1 MATSGQN
8 YAVGI
13 GTGAAGGA
21 ASGAAFGPWGALI
34 GAGIGAA
41 GGAISAGVANSKEAD
56 EKRRM
61 LAAQQ
66 RSRHDILLDLQR
78 NYAARNGVDTTYLD
92 TLRALKGEDL
102 QNASQDAQFAAQHRI
117 DPASFVPIAQLG
129 TQAAGRV
136 YSGLKAPQSPY
147 GMPGQDFGRPT
158 QDASPAYSGTDV
170 GSMLPMQQA
179 PVGGQLVPADEQ
191 QDWLRSLA

>member
-78 NYAARNGVDTTYLD
+78 NYAAKNGVDTTYLD

-102 QNASQDAQFAAQHRI
+102 QNASQNAQFAAQHRI
-117 DPASFVPIAQLG
+117 DPSSFVPIAQLG

-136 YSGLKAPQSPY
+136 YNKLNAPQSPY

-170 GSMLPMQQA
+170 GSMLPMQQPA
-179 PVGGQLVPADEQ
+179 VGGQLVPADEQ